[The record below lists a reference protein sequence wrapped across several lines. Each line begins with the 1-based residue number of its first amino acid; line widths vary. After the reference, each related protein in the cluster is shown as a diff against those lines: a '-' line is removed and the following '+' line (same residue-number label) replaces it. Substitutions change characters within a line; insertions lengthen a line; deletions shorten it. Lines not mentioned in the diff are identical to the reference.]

1 MATPLGLTLS
11 KVMDEE
17 GNKANGFT
25 LTNCMSEL
33 IDNSFDAGS
42 LTASFATIQLP
53 DGTAVMLSF
62 DCGHGV
68 ADPLDLYSVGKS
80 VNKKQEGCRG
90 LKNRGHRGTAGALTG
105 RDDIQYITKRMGK
118 EEASTLRVNYKG
130 LYTALEKA
138 KNSPSRDINMVD
150 AREFF
155 ISSYCEGLTKK
166 TADFLRA
173 LHDNTTYAVVKD
185 FLKGVLDNSLDHF
198 FMMAVRY
205 SRMPDGYEDEMTVAM
220 QSFCRTYTKALK
232 SGLQIAYYPSG
243 EEEAMILGAE
253 DAIPFL
259 GKNPVEIGGV
269 IRFHVP
275 KTSFSA
281 EGTLT
286 DSDNIKLSFTVGG
299 RTMWLHNMKWASFD
313 CRFTEGA
320 STELPVDIDD
330 WVVITEMTWRAAVIT
345 GEEEEQQK
353 IDKVEKARGV
363 SVIFVDRTL
372 GNPIHN
378 DKWGARRDMGGIR
391 FELTCLSQVGAELFL
406 HIQSQKNTMSFDILH
421 PAMKAFLN
429 LVVGRTI
436 IKKWSNDS
444 DNGRKRTEGVSEWNI
459 DEFCRMLENPKAK
472 REEDLIPTEVQTEEE
487 DNKKTVAQLM
497 GGAQGSDGQVSE
509 EQGSDGQV
517 SEEQESDGPVAQVVD
532 DQGPV
537 AQVVDDQ
544 GPVAQVVDDQGPV
557 AQVVDDQGPV
567 AQVVDD
573 QDSKGQGPTS
583 FKPQHSTKI
592 EVQHHYRI
600 TPKSERDVLELF
612 SEASTLY
619 MSYEPELVVN
629 ACTTNESIMTEMYK
643 ALLGVHS
650 MIKKRVESLP

>member
-42 LTASFATIQLP
+42 RTASFATIQLP
-53 DGTAVMLSF
+53 DGSAVMLAF
-62 DCGHGV
+62 DPGHGV
-68 ADPLDLYSVGKS
+68 ADPLNLYSAGKA
-80 VNKKQEGCRG
+80 VPKKPEGCRG

-105 RDDIQYITKRMGK
+105 REEILYISKEKGK
-118 EEASTLRVNYKG
+118 QEASTLRVDFKG
-130 LYTALEKA
+130 LYTALDKA
-138 KNSPSRDINMVD
+138 KNSLSRDINTVD
-150 AREFF
+150 ARDYFKP
-155 ISSYCEGLTKK
+155 SSCEGLTNKQ
-166 TADFLRA
+166 TNFVMMLFENTIHAD
-173 LHDNTTYAVVKD
+173 VKD
-185 FLKGVLDNSLDHF
+185 FLKGVMENSLDHF
-198 FMMAVRY
+198 FMMAVSY
-205 SRMPDGYEDEMTVAM
+205 SSMPDGYEDEMKVAM
-220 QSFCRTYTKALK
+220 QTFRRTYTKALE
-232 SGLQIAYYPSG
+232 SGLQIAYYPSA
-243 EEEAMILGAE
+243 EEPIILGAE

-259 GKNPVEIGGV
+259 GKNTAEIGGV
-269 IRFHVP
+269 IRFHIP
-275 KTSFSA
+275 NTSFSP
-281 EGTLT
+281 EGVISS
-286 DSDNIKLSFTVGG
+286 SDNVVLSFTVDD
-299 RTMWLHNMKWASFD
+299 RVMWLHNMKWASFD

-320 STELPVDIDD
+320 STEPPDDIDD
-330 WVVITEMTWRAAVIT
+330 WKVIAEMTWRAAVIT

-363 SVIFVDRTL
+363 SVTFVDRAL
-372 GNPIHN
+372 GDPIHN
-378 DKWGARRDMGGIR
+378 NKWGARRNMGGVRI
-391 FELTCLSQVGAELFL
+391 ELTCSSQVGAELFL

-421 PAMKAFLN
+421 PATKAFLN

-436 IKKWSNDS
+436 IMKWSSDS

-459 DEFCRMLENPKAK
+459 DEFCQMLENPKAK
-472 REEDLIPTEVQTEEE
+472 RGEEE
-487 DNKKTVAQLM
+487 HEVVVKDDTKTVAQLM
-497 GGAQGSDGQVSE
+497 GQGSEETDGQVPD
-509 EQGSDGQV
+509 EQGPVVQV
-517 SEEQESDGPVAQVVD
+517 GDDQGPVVQVVD

-537 AQVVDDQ
+537 VQVGDDQ
-544 GPVAQVVDDQGPV
+544 GPVVQVGDDQGPV
-557 AQVVDDQGPV
+557 V
-567 AQVVDD
+567 QVVDD

-619 MSYEPELVVN
+619 MSYEPELVVK
-629 ACTTNESIMTEMYK
+629 ARTTNEPIMTEMYK